1 VATAKA
7 PAPAEIR
14 RLPDAQGRALRRAS
28 KHKAEEDHMYP
39 YLLQSMAVERGKDLR
54 QEATGAAR
62 VRRSRSVRAGTRA
75 RLAASSAGTWLA
87 RRAVHP

>member
-1 VATAKA
+1 
-7 PAPAEIR
+7 
-14 RLPDAQGRALRRAS
+14 
-28 KHKAEEDHMYP
+28 MYP
-39 YLLQSMAVERGKDLR
+39 YLLQSMAVERVKDLR

-62 VRRSRSVRAGTRA
+62 VRHSRSVRAGARA